1 MRRKM
6 NMPDSNAPKVTVYM
20 PNYNYGRFIRQAVD
34 SVFAQTFDDFE
45 LIIIDDGSSDDS
57 HEIIESYADN
67 PKVITIYQQNKGLN
81 VTNNIALRAAR
92 GEYIIRLDPDDWFEE
107 HALQVLAGALDREPE
122 AGLVFPDYYH
132 VDSGGEIIEIVRRHN
147 FDQVDLL
154 DQPAHGACT
163 MFRRNC
169 LLEVEGYDESFQ
181 CQDGWDIWIRLV
193 QHHKVLN
200 VNLPLFYYRQ
210 HGSNL
215 TRNEK
220 RLLDT
225 RAAIIAKQSAL
236 SRKPLEALAIIP
248 VRGPAMEPG
257 SISLEPLG
265 DRLLIDWTVEAAL
278 NAEHVVQTVVSSPDD
293 DILQHIANRYG
304 DAVTGLKR
312 SRKLARPN
320 TYIEE
325 TLREVMSHEAVDS
338 NRTEALAVLYT
349 ECPFRRSDSIDS
361 AISAMLL
368 FETDSVIGVRPEV
381 DEYYRHNGS
390 GLEAVRAN
398 PLLRLER
405 EDLFRGVGQMYIVRR
420 QFFEAQGKIL
430 GGKIGH
436 VVLDQSSALY
446 LRSDWDLRIARL
458 HAAELAQKP
467 APKRARL

>member
-1 MRRKM
+1 
-6 NMPDSNAPKVTVYM
+6 M

-34 SVFAQTFDDFE
+34 SVFAQTVDDFE

-92 GEYIIRLDPDDWFEE
+92 GEYIIRLDPDDWFDE
-107 HALQVLAGALDREPE
+107 HALQVLSGALDRDPE

-132 VDSGGEIIEIVRRHN
+132 VDSDGELIEVVRRHN
-147 FDQVDLL
+147 FDEVDLL

-163 MFRRNC
+163 MFRRKH
-169 LLEVEGYDESFQ
+169 LMEVEGYDESFK

-193 QHHKVLN
+193 QHHNVLN
-200 VNLPLFYYRQ
+200 INLPLFFYRQ

-225 RAAIIAKQSAL
+225 RAAIIAKQSL
-236 SRKPLEALAIIP
+236 LLEKPLEALAIIP

-265 DRLLIDWTVEAAL
+265 DRLLIDWTIEAAL
-278 NAEHVVQTVVSSPDD
+278 NAEHVVHTVVSSPDN
-293 DILQHIANRYG
+293 DILEHVANRYG
-304 DAVTGLKR
+304 SAVTGLKR
-312 SRKLARPN
+312 TRELARPN

-325 TLREVMSHEAVDS
+325 TLREVMSNEAVDAD
-338 NRTEALAVLYT
+338 RADALAVLYV
-349 ECPFRRSDSIDS
+349 ECPFRRSNSIDS
-361 AISAMLL
+361 AISAMHL
-368 FETDSVIGVRPEV
+368 FETDSVIGVRPEM
-381 DEYYRHNGS
+381 DEYYRHDGS

-420 QFFEAQGKIL
+420 EFFETHDKVI
-430 GGKIGH
+430 GGKVGH
-436 VVLDQSSALY
+436 VVLDQPSALY
-446 LRSDWDLRIARL
+446 LRSDWDLRMARL
-458 HAAELAQKP
+458 HAAELAEETSAQQV
-467 APKRARL
+467 RA

>member
-1 MRRKM
+1 
-6 NMPDSNAPKVTVYM
+6 M

-57 HEIIESYADN
+57 HAIIETYADH

-92 GEYIIRLDPDDWFEE
+92 GEYIIRLDPDDWFDE
-107 HALQVLAGALDREPE
+107 HALQVLVGALDRDPE
-122 AGLVFPDYYH
+122 AGLVFPNFYH
-132 VDSGGEIIEIVRRHN
+132 VDSAGEIIEIVRRHN
-147 FDQVDLL
+147 FDEVDLF

-163 MFRRNC
+163 MFRRQH
-169 LLEVEGYDESFQ
+169 LLEVEGYDESFK

-225 RAAIIAKQSAL
+225 RAAIISKQTAL
-236 SRKPLEALAIIP
+236 AEQPFKGLAIIP

-278 NAEHVVQTVVSSPDD
+278 NAKHVVQTVVSSPDD
-293 DILQHIANRYG
+293 DILQHVAEHYG
-304 DAVTGLKR
+304 NAVTALKR
-312 SRKLARPN
+312 SRELARPN

-325 TLREVMSHEAVDS
+325 TLSEVMSHDS
-338 NRTEALAVLYT
+338 VNAAQADALAVLYI
-349 ECPFRRSDSIDS
+349 ECPFRRSESIDS
-361 AISAMLL
+361 AISAMQL
-368 FETDSVIGVRPEV
+368 FETDSMIGVR
-381 DEYYRHNGS
+381 
-390 GLEAVRAN
+390 
-398 PLLRLER
+398 
-405 EDLFRGVGQMYIVRR
+405 
-420 QFFEAQGKIL
+420 
-430 GGKIGH
+430 
-436 VVLDQSSALY
+436 
-446 LRSDWDLRIARL
+446 
-458 HAAELAQKP
+458 
-467 APKRARL
+467 